1 MKVIIESNL
10 HITGVFEPPVELKVS
25 EEATL
30 KDLLMELTD
39 RYQSIKL
46 LNDKGQLDADIDELT
61 INGKDFFTLKK
72 GLNTFLSEGDRVR
85 FQIQMVQIG
94 GG

>member
-1 MKVIIESNL
+1 MKIIVESNL
-10 HITGVFEPPVELKVS
+10 HITDVFEPPLELQVP
-25 EEATL
+25 EETTL

-39 RYQSIKL
+39 RYVSVKL
-46 LNDKGQLDADIDELT
+46 LNEKGQLDADIDELT
-61 INGKDFFTLKK
+61 INSKDFFALKK
-72 GLNTFLSEGDRVR
+72 GLSTCLNEGDRVR

>member
-1 MKVIIESNL
+1 MKIIVESNL
-10 HITGVFEPPVELKVS
+10 HITDVFEPPVELLVP
-25 EEATL
+25 EETRL
-30 KDLLMELTD
+30 KELLMDLTD
-39 RYQSIKL
+39 RYVSVKL
-46 LNDKGQLDADIDELT
+46 LNEKGQLDADIDELT

-72 GLNTFLSEGDRVR
+72 GLSTCLSEGDRVR

>member
-1 MKVIIESNL
+1 M
-10 HITGVFEPPVELKVS
+10 GVFEPPLELRVS
-25 EEATL
+25 EETTL
-30 KDLLMELTD
+30 KDLLMELMD
-39 RYQSIKL
+39 RYGSMKL

-61 INGKDFFTLKK
+61 INGKDLFTLKK
-72 GLNTFLSEGDRVR
+72 GLNTGLHEGDRIR

>member
-10 HITGVFEPPVELKVS
+10 HITDVFEPPVELRVP
-25 EEATL
+25 EETTL

-39 RYQSIKL
+39 RYVSVKL
-46 LNDKGQLDADIDELT
+46 LNEKGQLDADIDELT
-61 INGKDFFTLKK
+61 INGKDFFTFKK
-72 GLNTFLSEGDRVR
+72 GLNISLSEGDRIR

>member
-10 HITGVFEPPVELKVS
+10 NISDMFEPPVELRVP
-25 EEATL
+25 EEITL

-39 RYQSIKL
+39 RYVPIKL
-46 LNDKGQLDADIDELT
+46 LNEKGQLDADIDELT

-72 GLNTFLSEGDRVR
+72 GLNTSLGEGDRIR
-85 FQIQMVQIG
+85 FRIQMVQIG

>member
-1 MKVIIESNL
+1 VKIIVESNL
-10 HITGVFEPPVELKVS
+10 HITDVFEPPLELQVP
-25 EEATL
+25 EETTL

-39 RYQSIKL
+39 RYVSVNL
-46 LNDKGQLDADIDELT
+46 LNEKGQLDADIDELT

-72 GLNTFLSEGDRVR
+72 GLNTSLTEGDRVR

>member
-1 MKVIIESNL
+1 MKIIVESNL
-10 HITGVFEPPVELKVS
+10 HITDVFEPPLELQVP
-25 EEATL
+25 EETTL

-39 RYQSIKL
+39 RYVSVNL
-46 LNDKGQLDADIDELT
+46 LNEKGQLDADIDELT
-61 INGKDFFTLKK
+61 VNGKDFFTLKK
-72 GLNTFLSEGDRVR
+72 GLNTCLNEGDRVR

>member
-1 MKVIIESNL
+1 MKIIIESNL
-10 HITGVFEPPVELKVS
+10 HITDVFEPPVELRVS

-30 KDLLMELTD
+30 KNLLMELSD
-39 RYQSIKL
+39 RFGTIKL
-46 LNDKGQLDADIDELT
+46 LNIEGQLDADIEELT
-61 INGKDFFTLKK
+61 INGKDFFALKK
-72 GLNTFLSEGDRVR
+72 GLNTCLNEGDRIR

>member
-1 MKVIIESNL
+1 MKVIIESNF
-10 HITGVFEPPVELKVS
+10 HITDVFEPPVELRVP
-25 EEATL
+25 EETIL

-39 RYQSIKL
+39 RYVSIKL
-46 LNDKGQLDADIDELT
+46 LTEKGQLDPDIDELT
-61 INGKDFFTLKK
+61 INGKDFFTFKK
-72 GLNTFLSEGDRVR
+72 GLNTCLHEGDQVR

>member
-10 HITGVFEPPVELKVS
+10 HITDVFEPPVEVRVPD
-25 EEATL
+25 EITL
-30 KDLLMELTD
+30 KNLLMELTD
-39 RYQSIKL
+39 RYVSVKL
-46 LNDKGQLDADIDELT
+46 LNEKGQLDADIDELT
-61 INGKDFFTLKK
+61 VNGKDFFTLKK
-72 GLNTFLSEGDRVR
+72 GLNTCLNEGDRVR

>member
-1 MKVIIESNL
+1 MKIIVESNL
-10 HITGVFEPPVELKVS
+10 HIIDVFEPPLELQVP
-25 EEATL
+25 EETML
-30 KDLLMELTD
+30 KDLLVELTD
-39 RYQSIKL
+39 RYVSVKL
-46 LNDKGQLDADIDELT
+46 LNEKGQLDADIDELT

-72 GLNTFLSEGDRVR
+72 GLNTCLTEGDRVR

>member
-1 MKVIIESNL
+1 M
-10 HITGVFEPPVELKVS
+10 GVFEPPLELRVS
-25 EEATL
+25 EETTL
-30 KDLLMELTD
+30 KDLLMELMD
-39 RYQSIKL
+39 RYGSMKL

-61 INGKDFFTLKK
+61 LNGKDFFTLKK
-72 GLNTFLSEGDRVR
+72 GLNTFLNEGDRVR